1 MLCKLLVSFSFNK
14 LRMRVIPSEL
24 TQPENVKYLILGH
37 SKRTQTPK
45 ALGKV
50 YDLEYKVRMREQ
62 NFLVFELT

>member
-14 LRMRVIPSEL
+14 LRMRVIPYEL

-45 ALGKV
+45 T
-50 YDLEYKVRMREQ
+50 LEKFMV
-62 NFLVFELT
+62 